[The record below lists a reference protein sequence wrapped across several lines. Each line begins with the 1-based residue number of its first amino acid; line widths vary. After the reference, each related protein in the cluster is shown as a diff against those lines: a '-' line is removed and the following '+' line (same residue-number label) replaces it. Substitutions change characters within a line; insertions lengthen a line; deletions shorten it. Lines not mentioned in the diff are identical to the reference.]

1 MGDAGS
7 RLSGG
12 QRQKVGIARALL
24 SQAEYL
30 ILDEATSSVDLDS
43 EREIWNCI
51 DELAKSRTLVLIS
64 HRLSSI
70 RNAHRIYVL
79 EQGRISQQGCH
90 PELMDQGGL
99 YRRLVEE
106 QAQLE
111 QLGEEELCHE

>member
-1 MGDAGS
+1 M
-7 RLSGG
+7 
-12 QRQKVGIARALL
+12 GIARALL
-24 SQAEYL
+24 SQAESL

-79 EQGRISQQGCH
+79 EQGHISQQGCH
-90 PELMDQGGL
+90 PELL

-106 QAQLE
+106 QARLE

>member
-1 MGDAGS
+1 MPEAVFPVD
-7 RLSGG
+7 

-64 HRLSSI
+64 HPAFQR
-70 RNAHRIYVL
+70 
-79 EQGRISQQGCH
+79 
-90 PELMDQGGL
+90 PERSPD
-99 YRRLVEE
+99 
-106 QAQLE
+106 
-111 QLGEEELCHE
+111 LCPGTGTHIPSRDVIQS